1 MKGKLAMKDFVGVNN
16 SLIDI
21 SRLLALQHKP
31 ETAEAAFRS
40 AEHYLA
46 IFDTGK
52 ELWLSPQD
60 GEALAKQCY
69 DLISKPP
76 NGMIATTS
84 DVAT

>member
-1 MKGKLAMKDFVGVNN
+1 MKDFIQINN
-16 SLIDI
+16 SLVNA

-31 ETAEAAFRS
+31 HKSEGSFRS

-52 ELWLSPQD
+52 EIWLSPED
-60 GEALAKQCY
+60 GVALVNQCQ

-76 NGMIATTS
+76 EGMIATTS
-84 DVAT
+84 EIAI